1 MLNSLRF
8 RLPALFLAGIA
19 LAGLVTSL
27 IALRLFQD
35 FTRTES
41 TQELRQEARGLADLY
56 AEWAV
61 RALDEDKA
69 APTFAAS
76 KLEAATG
83 DRLFEVVLAPSFL
96 DDFDQDS
103 GLTRLSRADVGVP
116 LSTDRVVTFEFEP
129 PGEDRSYL
137 AAAYPIQLG
146 GAKGVTFSILI
157 VAKPK
162 AELRE
167 TWITLLSRLAI
178 AFLVGL
184 VIVGILALYL
194 SRRITKPVLALSKA
208 MDQVAEGRR
217 DVDVPPVR
225 GGGEIAHL
233 TERFREMTTRIAE
246 AEELERNFL
255 MSVSHELRT
264 PLTAIRG
271 HVAALREGVVTDPEA
286 AEESLEIIAAEAERL
301 GRLVGD
307 VLDLAKLDAHRFTVL
322 TEEVDMG
329 RLLERAYSTFSE
341 EARNRG
347 IEYTQELDG
356 APVIVSDGD
365 RVLQIISNL
374 LSNAF
379 RWTPDGGRIDLELSS
394 ANGTVTVDVADT
406 GPGHR
411 TGGARTDLQTVLVS
425 RRTRDGTRASDR
437 AGACDGARRPDR
449 AGQRGGEGEPLP
461 ARPAEAPVDLAGVA
475 ERDVRR
481 VLGGVLDHCV
491 LDTLEPVADALPAGR
506 DEVDEQ
512 AEVVDARMPLGED
525 VALEPLEPANRL
537 VQQAADLGQIAGD
550 RKHFGA

>member
-41 TQELRQEARGLADLY
+41 LHELRQEARGLADLY

-83 DRLFEVVLAPSFL
+83 DRLFEVVLVRSFL
-96 DDFDQDS
+96 DSDS
-103 GLTRLSRADVGVP
+103 GLTRLTTSQVGVD
-116 LSTDRVVTFEFEP
+116 LSTNRIVSFEFEP
-129 PGEDRSYL
+129 PGEDRPYL
-137 AAAYPIQLG
+137 AAAYPIRLG
-146 GAKGVTFSILI
+146 GDKGVTFSYLI

-167 TWITLLSRLAI
+167 TWITLLTRLAI

-184 VIVGILALYL
+184 VIVGALALYL

-208 MDQVAEGRR
+208 MDQVAQGRR
-217 DVDVPPVR
+217 DVDVPPLR

-233 TERFREMTTRIAE
+233 TERFREMTTRLAE

-394 ANGTVTVDVADT
+394 ANGTVTVDIADT
-406 GPGHR
+406 GPGIGR
-411 TGGARTDLQTVLVS
+411 EERERIFRPFWSLDGRGTGLGLPIARELAMALGGRIELESEVGKGS
-425 RRTRDGTRASDR
+425 RF
-437 AGACDGARRPDR
+437 
-449 AGQRGGEGEPLP
+449 
-461 ARPAEAPVDLAGVA
+461 
-475 ERDVRR
+475 RR
-481 VLGGVLDHCV
+481 VL
-491 LDTLEPVADALPAGR
+491 PKR
-506 DEVDEQ
+506 
-512 AEVVDARMPLGED
+512 R
-525 VALEPLEPANRL
+525 R
-537 VQQAADLGQIAGD
+537 
-550 RKHFGA
+550 